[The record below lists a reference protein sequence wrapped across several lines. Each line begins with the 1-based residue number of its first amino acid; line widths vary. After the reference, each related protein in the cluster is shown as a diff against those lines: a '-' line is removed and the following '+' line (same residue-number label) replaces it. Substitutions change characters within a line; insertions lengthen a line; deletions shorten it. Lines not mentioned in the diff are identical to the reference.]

1 MNDAQPSRALHA
13 RGSNVQYAETRHPVA
28 TGWTLTVRVYPKNT
42 HLACLDDAGATHI
55 LGKVPN
61 GQFVL
66 ADALQAARTFVRT
79 GVTPEVISLPSRS
92 DVLSLPLGAVFDPQG
107 EHDGV
112 TYGTLETSAWAA
124 QAELST
130 EGTSQ
135 VLRALAGGHAFTVYQ
150 GPTGQR
156 LEPDDAKIAQ
166 LGRWAPSND
175 VMTAVS
181 EDGTL
186 VGVFRDVQ
194 AFAVFIRRRSAL
206 RGDGARVE
214 AHTDGRVS
222 VRTGGKLQR
231 YTLTTQRVHE

>member
-1 MNDAQPSRALHA
+1 MNDAQPSRALRA
-13 RGSNVQYAETRHPVA
+13 RGSTVQYAETRHPV
-28 TGWTLTVRVYPKNT
+28 TPGWTLTVRVYPKNT
-42 HLACLDDAGATHI
+42 HLACLDGAGTAHV

-66 ADALQAARTFVRT
+66 ADALRAAQTFVRT
-79 GVTPEVISLPSRS
+79 GVTPDTIAPPSRPE
-92 DVLSLPLGAVFDPQG
+92 VLSLPLGAVFDPQG

-112 TYGTLETSAWAA
+112 TYGTLETPTWAA
-124 QAELST
+124 QAELSV
-130 EGTSQ
+130 EGASQ

-150 GPTGQR
+150 GPAGQR
-156 LEPDDAKIAQ
+156 LEADNAKIAQ
-166 LGRWAPSND
+166 LSRWAPTND

-194 AFAVFIRRRSAL
+194 AFAVFIRRRAAL
-206 RGDGARVE
+206 QGDGARVE
-214 AHTDGRVS
+214 AHADGRVS
-222 VRTGGKLQR
+222 VRAGGKLQR